1 MRYHI
6 NNPRLKERQNKL
18 NERRDLK
25 WKKNCRRHCSSSP
38 TELLIELRG

>member
-25 WKKNCRRHCSSSP
+25 FKEELSSS
-38 TELLIELRG
+38 LQFISHGVAN